1 MGLTISTNF
10 SFPIS
15 ITLIQ
20 LTSELKAISRSGEGA
35 AKMEIPW
42 TYNYFRWSTAL
53 CLAAAIRIPDWN
65 PKSYM
70 NENDQG
76 LFLNE
81 KMEINWWLVSA

>member
-20 LTSELKAISRSGEGA
+20 LTSELKAMSRSGEGT

-42 TYNYFRWSTAL
+42 TYNYLRWSTAL
-53 CLAAAIRIPDWN
+53 CLAAAIRIPGN
-65 PKSYM
+65 PKSYI
-70 NENDQG
+70 NENGQG
-76 LFLNE
+76 LVLNE
-81 KMEINWWLVSA
+81 KIEITWWLVSA